1 MSIFQEVND
10 AKLIEYIGKAKHS
23 IVFVAP
29 GVHASV
35 AEALGKRFADIDQLQ
50 VKVVIDPDEEVCRIG
65 YGDAKGLELLSEY
78 AADNGFVLMSQP
90 GLRVGVLLV
99 DDATLVWSPTPRSV
113 ESAPI
118 GKATVPKKGAPNGL
132 LLGNNPGQQLANA
145 LSVEGSDTL
154 PLDAEIGVQVVT
166 MACVQKTLEALEKN
180 PPIPVDLARI
190 TRVFSTK
197 LQFVEFT
204 AKGAKFSTRE
214 LKVSNEHINADIK
227 GDLKGLLDSKLR
239 AFGDFRDEEIEVSA
253 FNNGIEVFDSNNKR
267 LKEKVSEASLQRKRN
282 ELERRFL
289 FNIPGYGRLMSKD
302 DKLELKQIVEAYRI
316 QLDEYAKAIQNR
328 LVVESEKII
337 DEAVELIIERA
348 ARSDNKLDKELLRED
363 LMKNLNKT
371 KDEKTEVRLVFKD
384 VTYEQTKNQ
393 EFRQKV
399 MKALP
404 ASKRNQLGDWSYYFD
419 AAKSANSS
427 H

>member
-302 DKLELKQIVEAYRI
+302 DKLELEQIVEAYRV
-316 QLDEYAKAIQNR
+316 QLDEYAKAIQKR

-384 VTYEQTKNQ
+384 VTYEQTKSQ

-404 ASKRNQLGDWSYYFD
+404 AAKRNQLGDWSYDFE
-419 AAKSANSS
+419 AAKSANST